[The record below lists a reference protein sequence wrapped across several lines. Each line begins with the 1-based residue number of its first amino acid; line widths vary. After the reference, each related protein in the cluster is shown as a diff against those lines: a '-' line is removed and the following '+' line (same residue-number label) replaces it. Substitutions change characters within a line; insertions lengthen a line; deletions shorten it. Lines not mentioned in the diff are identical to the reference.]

1 MRLRH
6 YYSFVLLSIL
16 LYPVF
21 SQPPR
26 NIVYRNNSPAG
37 KAENRENT
45 SLKSNLVWSFGGKQQ
60 RGWQLYLPLVAHFIG
75 IDEIAENEKF
85 AENLAQWQSII
96 GLPANGVLDQETWLK
111 MVEKWQARRSK
122 DRTIPPTEKLVTVS
136 ASEFYDPE
144 RPVELRQLETETY
157 RAYKKM
163 IAAAARDLKLP
174 LDADGKIAASE
185 KSLKIISAFRSPEY
199 QQKLRAQ
206 SPNAGRAGLAVNSPH
221 FTGRAL
227 DIYVG
232 GDPVSTKDANREI
245 QVNTKAYRW
254 LVKNAEK
261 FGFIPYFYEP
271 WHWEYNPQAVK

>member
-6 YYSFVLLSIL
+6 YYSFVLLVIL
-16 LYPVF
+16 LSPVF

-26 NIVYRNNSPAG
+26 NIVYRSNSSAG
-37 KAENRENT
+37 KAENRENI
-45 SLKSNLVWSFGGKQQ
+45 SVKNNLVWSFGGKQQ

-75 IDEIAENEKF
+75 TDEITESEKF
-85 AENLAQWQSII
+85 AEDLAHWQSII
-96 GLPANGVLDQETWLK
+96 GLPANGVLNQETWLK
-111 MVEKWQARRSK
+111 MVEKWQARRNK
-122 DRTIPPTEKLVTVS
+122 DRTIPRTEKLVTVS

-157 RAYKKM
+157 QAYKKM
-163 IAAAARDLKLP
+163 IAAAAKDLNLP

-232 GDPVSTKDANREI
+232 GDPVSTKDANRMI
-245 QVNTKAYRW
+245 QVNTKAYCW

>member
-6 YYSFVLLSIL
+6 YYSFVLFVIL
-16 LYPVF
+16 LSPVF

-26 NIVYRNNSPAG
+26 NIVYRSNSSAG

-45 SLKSNLVWSFGGKQQ
+45 SFKNNLVWSFGGKQQ
-60 RGWQLYLPLVAHFIG
+60 RGWQLYLPLIAQFIG
-75 IDEIAENEKF
+75 TDETAES
-85 AENLAQWQSII
+85 ENFSKDLAQWQSLS
-96 GLPANGVLDQETWLK
+96 GLPTHGVLDQETWLK
-111 MVEKWQARRSK
+111 LVEKWQVRRSK
-122 DRTIPPTEKLVTVS
+122 DRTIPPPEKLVIVS

-163 IAAAARDLKLP
+163 IAAAAKDLNLS

-232 GDPVSTKDANREI
+232 GDPVSTKDANRAI

-271 WHWEYNPQAVK
+271 WHWEYHPAVLQ